1 MQILIGT
8 SLTLAFL
15 LALAAPGTGDFY
27 VAVLDTPNEVPDP
40 WEVEKGLYTA
50 AAALVLAAAAL
61 TWVRDR
67 ARVWRG
73 EQTFYPRSWLF
84 L

>member
-1 MQILIGT
+1 MKTILGT
-8 SLTLAFL
+8 LLLTAFFMVFV
-15 LALAAPGTGDFY
+15 GISTSDFY
-27 VAVLDTPNEVPDP
+27 VAVLDPPTEVPDP